1 MAENDN
7 DASKIIVDDDWKTQ
21 AQAEKEK
28 LAAKAKAEAEAAS
41 GQPGQAGASGEGG
54 PQKLPP
60 ASFSTLANMLLTN
73 CVMALGGMEDPK
85 TKKRFVDLAVAKFYI
100 DNMEVLQEKTKGNL
114 TKEESAFLERALYEL
129 RMNFVHITEQGQKVA
144 PEDLPKPEESK

>member
-28 LAAKAKAEAEAAS
+28 LAAKAKAEAEAAPA
-41 GQPGQAGASGEGG
+41 QPGQAGAPGEAG

-100 DNMEVLQEKTKGNL
+100 DNMEVLQISRT
-114 TKEESAFLERALYEL
+114 SSVRAADEL
-129 RMNFVHITEQGQKVA
+129 RPHHRARPKGSSRRPAGKV
-144 PEDLPKPEESK
+144 DRIQDSGVG